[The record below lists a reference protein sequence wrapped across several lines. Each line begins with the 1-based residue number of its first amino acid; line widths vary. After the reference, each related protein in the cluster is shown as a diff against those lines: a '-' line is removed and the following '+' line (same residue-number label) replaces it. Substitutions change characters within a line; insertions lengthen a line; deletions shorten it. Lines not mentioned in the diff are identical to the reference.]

1 MSNWLGF
8 SLTPHLRVGG
18 GGGDGEISGTATD
31 QAAAEAVEDNNGGG
45 GCFPPHIPA
54 MPLRSDHCISLFLN
68 LFFVPHLDF
77 CLLLISFF

>member
-18 GGGDGEISGTATD
+18 GGGDGEIGGTATD
-31 QAAAEAVEDNNGGG
+31 QAAVEAVEDNNGGG

-54 MPLRSDHCISLFLN
+54 MPLRSDHCISLFSK
-68 LFFVPHLDF
+68 FPHLDF
-77 CLLLISFF
+77 CRLLLICFV